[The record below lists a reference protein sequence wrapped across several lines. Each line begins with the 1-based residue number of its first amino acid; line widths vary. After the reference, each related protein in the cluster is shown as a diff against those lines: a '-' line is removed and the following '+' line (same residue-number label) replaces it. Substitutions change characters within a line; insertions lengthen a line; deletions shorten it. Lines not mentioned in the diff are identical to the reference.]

1 MLRTVVELGLVW
13 FTVAAV
19 VALAV
24 GALIQRAESQ
34 GSHLG

>member
-1 MLRTVVELGLVW
+1 MLRTVVELGFVW
-13 FTVAAV
+13 ITVAAI

-34 GSHLG
+34 GSHPG